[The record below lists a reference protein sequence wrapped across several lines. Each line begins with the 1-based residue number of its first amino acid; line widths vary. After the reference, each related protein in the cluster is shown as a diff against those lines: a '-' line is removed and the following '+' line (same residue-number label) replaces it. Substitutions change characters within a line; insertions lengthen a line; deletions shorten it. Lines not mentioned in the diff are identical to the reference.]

1 MKRRQF
7 LALASSAAAAA
18 ILTACGKKEAA
29 SSAAATATAGS
40 SAAAGNITIKV
51 GATPVPHAD
60 LLKVAAKNL
69 EKEGVTLQI
78 IEFND
83 YVQPNTALE
92 DKSIDANFFQH
103 KPYLDDFLQQHKTH
117 LLALAPIHIEPIG
130 LYAGKSKDLKNIKN
144 GATIAIPNDATNEGR
159 ALLILQNAGYIKLRP
174 GSGLQATPLDITSNP
189 KKLKFVEIEAPQLP
203 RALPDVAAAA
213 VNGTYARPAGLS
225 IAKQGVLVESAKGSA
240 YANVLVVRTA
250 DKNKPWVKTSIKA
263 YHQPNVKA
271 FIEKRF
277 GDSTFPAW

>member
-40 SAAAGNITIKV
+40 SAAAGNVTIKV

-78 IEFND
+78 VEFND

-103 KPYLDDFLQQHKTH
+103 KPYLDDFQKQHKTH

-144 GATIAIPNDATNEGR
+144 GATIAIPNDATNGGR
-159 ALLILQNAGYIKLRP
+159 ALLL
-174 GSGLQATPLDITSNP
+174 
-189 KKLKFVEIEAPQLP
+189 
-203 RALPDVAAAA
+203 
-213 VNGTYARPAGLS
+213 LS
-225 IAKQGVLVESAKGSA
+225 LIH
-240 YANVLVVRTA
+240 
-250 DKNKPWVKTSIKA
+250 I
-263 YHQPNVKA
+263 
-271 FIEKRF
+271 
-277 GDSTFPAW
+277 

>member
-40 SAAAGNITIKV
+40 SAAAGNVTIKV

-78 IEFND
+78 VEFND

-103 KPYLDDFLQQHKTH
+103 KPYLDDFQKQHKTH

-144 GATIAIPNDATNEGR
+144 GATIAIPNDATNGGR
-159 ALLILQNAGYIKLRP
+159 ALLLLQSAGI
-174 GSGLQATPLDITSNP
+174 I
-189 KKLKFVEIEAPQLP
+189 
-203 RALPDVAAAA
+203 
-213 VNGTYARPAGLS
+213 
-225 IAKQGVLVESAKGSA
+225 
-240 YANVLVVRTA
+240 
-250 DKNKPWVKTSIKA
+250 
-263 YHQPNVKA
+263 
-271 FIEKRF
+271 
-277 GDSTFPAW
+277 